1 MLEYIKGDVV
11 ELSPTCAIIENAGL
25 AYNIN
30 ISLSTYSSI
39 QDKSSVKLYL
49 YEAIREDAFVLYGFS
64 DKKEREMF
72 MLLIS
77 VSGVGAGTARMILST
92 FTVDEL
98 QTAIMAGD
106 ERSIKSVKGVGLK
119 TAGRIIIDLKDKM
132 AALGA
137 DLSVSGKTAT
147 AEASS
152 EVCSQAESAL
162 VMLGFVPSAVRK
174 TVAALHKDYPAA
186 SVEEYIKMALKLL

>member
-1 MLEYIKGDVV
+1 M
-11 ELSPTCAIIENAGL
+11 EN
-25 AYNIN
+25 
-30 ISLSTYSSI
+30 SSI
-39 QDKSSVKLYL
+39 
-49 YEAIREDAFVLYGFS
+49 AIGVDVGGSHFCSAAV
-64 DKKEREMF
+64 DM
-72 MLLIS
+72 
-77 VSGVGAGTARMILST
+77 VSGEMAGTPVVTPVDSRADASVILDALVSNIT
-92 FTVDEL
+92 DTVK
-98 QTAIMAGD
+98 ASGAA
-106 ERSIKSVKGVGLK
+106 SVKGVGLK

-132 AALGA
+132 TALGA